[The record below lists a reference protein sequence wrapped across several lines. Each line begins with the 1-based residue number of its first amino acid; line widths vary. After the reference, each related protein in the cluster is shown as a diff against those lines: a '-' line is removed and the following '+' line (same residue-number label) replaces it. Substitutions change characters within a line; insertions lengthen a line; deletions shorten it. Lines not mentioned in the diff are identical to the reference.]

1 MTYSFSNDPLFVRE
15 GDVIQFQYTAPDSWD
30 TTETVTIQIGLLTQF
45 WFITTIPEDFEP
57 DPFPFQAINNAELDT
72 VYTYGDGTRAGEQIV
87 TVSGLTPG
95 TLALIN
101 LTANDF
107 PDINRYSISINGG
120 PFTLAP
126 SQSTVQNGDTIQL
139 RARTFNDPAQQL
151 RVTLDIGL
159 GRETWSLTTKQ
170 TPINSPSPAPQFIN
184 LTDLPLNS
192 VVYSNVV
199 IVQGLTGP
207 GVVSAGAGAFVAVSN
222 SSTTFTNADGYEVLT
237 GATFAA
243 SANITNGQYLQL
255 RATTSLNQFSTTS
268 ISVDIAEGIGVST
281 WSISTGQ
288 SLSKTPNSFSFPN
301 VTNVAPGI
309 QVPSAARPIGGI
321 SGLGGGIT
329 VPVELISTT
338 GTTPLVKINSGSI
351 GVFPAQVTNGD
362 TITLYNVSSTTFG
375 GNVETLIKVGER
387 VIPTW
392 SIDTYL
398 TPDSIPSFTQPPN
411 LVNRV
416 PNTFITSAIIGLTD
430 FNVPITITATN
441 GALIS
446 IDYDTPVAGPR
457 TYDPIS
463 NQLIYIVLQSSAS
476 LNATVS
482 TVVTIGNATPFTWS
496 ITTYAVAPPPP
507 SNLSTWYSI
516 KTRKY
521 DGLSIGTVVQVLKEN
536 VIDNYG
542 DLEDR
547 FPGFLECDGTA
558 YPAAQYSELYN
569 IIGNSYGGNASYNST
584 TKTYSGSFN
593 VPDYRNRRL
602 CGVGIVDG
610 NKGGST
616 FLPVSSG
623 TINLPG
629 SEGGYWYIDRVDVS
643 GTFPFEQ
650 VFGGTNDTTGTTS
663 PFFELGTVK
672 TLGTETL
679 SADVRFNVNGL
690 VTANINGINE
700 ASVRAPSHSHDFYT
714 AQIEAE
720 SGEPVIPWGV
730 RAFYGT
736 DNQGQFGPFKP
747 GGRDSFAKAVT
758 QTNVAFTSLFATI
771 PLFAGEL
778 ARDGSG
784 VTTDSLIPAPRG
796 TTQFIG
802 GNFWASPLS
811 GLDAAGNRLTTLTG
825 VANDAGVIDTNRG
838 SSNVTSY
845 ISPGTTKTHSHLI
858 TLAAITNPQTDFTYG
873 NVNGAGI
880 KYAGSLPTSETAISV
895 QFNQSEVLLELNDGA
910 FTFNSSIKPIP
921 SVALQPTKSVPII
934 TPFHK
939 VKYIIKA
946 Y

>member
-1 MTYSFSNDPLFVRE
+1 MAYQFSNDPLFVRE

-57 DPFPFQAINNAELDT
+57 DPFPFQAVNNAELDT
-72 VYTYGDGTRAGEQIV
+72 VYTYGDGTRPGEQIV

-95 TLALIN
+95 TLALVN

-126 SQSTVQNGDTIQL
+126 SQNTVQNGDTIQL
-139 RARTFNDPAQQL
+139 RARTFDSPAQEL

-159 GRETWSLTTKQ
+159 GRETWRLTTKQ
-170 TPINSPSPAPQFIN
+170 TPINRPNPAPQFIS
-184 LTDLPLNS
+184 LIDLPLNS

-207 GVVSAGAGAFVAVSN
+207 GVVSAGSGALVAVSN
-222 SSTTFTNADGYEVLT
+222 SSTTTTNADGYEVLS
-237 GATFAA
+237 GATFAS

-255 RATTSLNQFSTTS
+255 RATTSIAQFSTTT
-268 ISVDIAEGIGVST
+268 ISVDIAEGIGIST
-281 WSISTGQ
+281 WSITTGQ
-288 SLSKTPNSFSFPN
+288 SISRTPNSFSFPN

-309 QVPSAARPIGGI
+309 QIPSAARPVGGI
-321 SGLGGGIT
+321 SGLGAGIS

-338 GTTPLVKINSGSI
+338 GTTPRVRINSGSI
-351 GVFPAQVTNGD
+351 GVFPASVSNGD

-398 TPDSIPSFTQPPN
+398 TPDSTPAFTQPPN
-411 LVNRV
+411 LTNRV
-416 PNTFITSAIIGLTD
+416 PDTFITSAIIGLTD

-457 TYDPIS
+457 TFDPVT
-463 NQLIYIVLQSSAS
+463 NQLIYLVLKSSTS
-476 LNATVS
+476 LNASVS
-482 TVVTIGNATPFTWS
+482 TTVTIGNAAPFTWS
-496 ITTYAVAPPPP
+496 VTTYAVAPPPP

-521 DGLSIGTVVQVLKEN
+521 DGFSIGTVVQVLKEN
-536 VIDNYG
+536 VVDNYG
-542 DLEDR
+542 DIEDR
-547 FPGFLECDGTA
+547 FPGFLECDGSS
-558 YPAAQYSELYN
+558 YPAAQYSELFN
-569 IIGNSYGGNASYNST
+569 IIGNSYGGNATYNST

-610 NKGGST
+610 NRGSST

-623 TINLPG
+623 TINTPG
-629 SEGGYWYIDRVDVS
+629 SEGGFWYVDRVDVS
-643 GTFPFEQ
+643 GTSPFEQ
-650 VFGGTNDTTGTTS
+650 VFGGPNDTTGTTS

-672 TLGTETL
+672 TAGTETL
-679 SADVRFNVNGL
+679 SADVPFNINGF
-690 VTANINGINE
+690 VTANINGITE
-700 ASVRAPSHSHDFYT
+700 TAVRAPSHSHDMYT
-714 AQIEAE
+714 AQVESA
-720 SGEPVIPWGV
+720 SGEPLIPWGA

-736 DNQGQFGPFKP
+736 GNFGQTAKIKP
-747 GGRDSFAKAVT
+747 GGDDTQAKAET
-758 QTNVAFTSLFATI
+758 QTNLLFTQLFSSTS
-771 PLFAGEL
+771 FAAEL
-778 ARDGSG
+778 AADGTG
-784 VTTDSLIPAPRG
+784 PDSIQDLIPAPG
-796 TTQFIG
+796 ETTQFIG

-811 GLDAAGNRLTTLTG
+811 GLDAAGNRLSTLTG
-825 VANDAGVIDTNRG
+825 TANDAGVIDTNRG
-838 SSNVTSY
+838 NFTVSAYT
-845 ISPGTTKTHSHLI
+845 SPGTFKSHSHLI
-858 TLAAITNPQTDFTYG
+858 TTDAITNPLTDFTFG
-873 NVNGAGI
+873 NLNGAGT
-880 KYAGSLPTSETAISV
+880 KFAGSLPNSSPSIPI
-895 QFNQSEVLLELNDGA
+895 QFNQAQVLLELNDA
-910 FTFNSSIKPIP
+910 VFTFNSSIKPIP
-921 SVALQPTKSVPII
+921 TVALQPTKTVPII